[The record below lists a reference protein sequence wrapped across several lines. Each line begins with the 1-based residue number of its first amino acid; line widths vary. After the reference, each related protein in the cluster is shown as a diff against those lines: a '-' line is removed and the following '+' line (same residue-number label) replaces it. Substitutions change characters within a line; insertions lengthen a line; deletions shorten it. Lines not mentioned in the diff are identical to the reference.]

1 MKTICSLVTKALSL
15 LSICLL
21 ALLIGG
27 ATIVHAQE
35 REVGIY
41 FTTIVPRGGFS
52 ENDAGNG
59 FGGSAQFLIRLAGSP
74 FLAGGD
80 VGLVVYGD
88 ESRREP
94 ISSTMPNLHMRVS
107 TTNNI
112 FFSHFVLRAQPRDG
126 PVLPYFDG
134 LIGLKRLYTTTS
146 IPDPSSIEPT
156 SINRTDLSDTALSY
170 GFGGGLQIPVL
181 PKGREARFLL
191 DMNVR
196 YLRGA
201 RAVYLREGSI
211 REENGQVVFD
221 VLSSRTDVLAIQVGV
236 VFRF

>member
-1 MKTICSLVTKALSL
+1 MKTVCSLVTKAPRL
-15 LSICLL
+15 LSIYLL

-35 REVGIY
+35 RQVGIY
-41 FTTIVPRGGFS
+41 LTTIVPRGGFS
-52 ENDAGNG
+52 ENGASNG
-59 FGGSAQFLIRLAGSP
+59 YGGSAQFLARLAGSP

-80 VGLVVYGD
+80 VGLAVYGD

-94 ISSTMPNLHMRVS
+94 ISPTMPNLQVGVS

-112 FFSHFVLRAQPRDG
+112 FFSHFVLRAQPREG
-126 PVLPYFDG
+126 LVRPYFDG

-146 IPDPSSIEPT
+146 ISDPSSGEP
-156 SINRTDLSDTALSY
+156 IDNRTDLSDTALSY
-170 GFGGGLQIPVL
+170 GFGGGLQIPL
-181 PKGREARFLL
+181 PNVREARFLL

-221 VLSSRTDVLAIQVGV
+221 VLSSRTDVLAVQIGV

>member
-1 MKTICSLVTKALSL
+1 MKTICSLVTKAPRL

-35 REVGIY
+35 RQVGVY
-41 FTTIVPRGGFS
+41 LTTIVPRGGFS
-52 ENDAGNG
+52 ENGVGNG
-59 FGGSAQFLIRLAGSP
+59 FGGSAQFLVRLGPSP

-80 VGLVVYGD
+80 VGLVVNGY
-88 ESRREP
+88 ENRREP
-94 ISSTMPNLHMRVS
+94 ISSTIPNRQAAVS
-107 TTNNI
+107 TDNNI

-126 PVLPYFDG
+126 LVLPYFDG

-146 IPDPSSIEPT
+146 ISDPSGEP
-156 SINRTDLSDTALSY
+156 IYNRTDLSDTALSY
-170 GFGGGLQIPVL
+170 GFGGGLQIPL

-211 REENGQVVFD
+211 REENGRVVYD
-221 VLSSRTDVLAIQVGV
+221 VLSSRTDVLAVQVGV

>member
-1 MKTICSLVTKALSL
+1 MKTICSLVTEAPRL

-21 ALLIGG
+21 DLLIGG

-35 REVGIY
+35 RQVGIY
-41 FTTIVPRGGFS
+41 LTTTVPRGGFS

-59 FGGSAQFLIRLAGSP
+59 YGGSAQFLVRLGPTP

-80 VGLVVYGD
+80 VGLAVYGY

-94 ISSTMPNLHMRVS
+94 ISSTTPNLQARVS
-107 TTNNI
+107 TDNNI
-112 FFSHFVLRAQPRDG
+112 FFSHFVLRAQPREG
-126 PVLPYFDG
+126 MVRPYFDG

-146 IPDPSSIEPT
+146 ISDRSGEPID
-156 SINRTDLSDTALSY
+156 SRTDLSDTALSY
-170 GFGGGLQIPVL
+170 GFGGGLQIPL
-181 PKGREARFLL
+181 PNVREARFLL

-221 VLSSRTDVLAIQVGV
+221 VLSSRTDVVAVQIGV